1 MDLQT
6 RKITFVRDFLTI
18 QNEDVVTRLENYLR
32 KEKIEFFNNNLKPK
46 TASILIEE
54 NELALNDVKN
64 GRHTNA
70 HKLLE
75 KVKQWG

>member
-32 KEKIEFFNNNLKPK
+32 KQRMKVSDDLKPFSK
-46 TASILIEE
+46 EEYNLRILKFEQ
-54 NELALNDVKN
+54 DSKN
-64 GRHTNA
+64 G
-70 HKLLE
+70 KLTSTEDFIAETE
-75 KVKQWG
+75 KWD